1 MAASG
6 YVSEDVL
13 TSIIPLFVVLVF
25 KLYEICFIG
34 GMLETKIAR
43 KIIFDIYSLF
53 FEAKINI
60 SPPYSV
66 YGHQTLQAG
75 DLP

>member
-34 GMLETKIAR
+34 GMLETKLHE
-43 KIIFDIYSLF
+43 KSFLIYIRF
-53 FEAKINI
+53 FFK
-60 SPPYSV
+60 PK
-66 YGHQTLQAG
+66 
-75 DLP
+75 

>member
-34 GMLETKIAR
+34 GMLETKIPR

-53 FEAKINI
+53 LK
-60 SPPYSV
+60 SK
-66 YGHQTLQAG
+66 
-75 DLP
+75 